1 MSPRLAAL
9 SVDLDGIPHYHAI
22 HGLAPLPAEATATH
36 AVYDL
41 ALARMDAFARAHD
54 LPLTLFAIGADLERP
69 QSASAL
75 RSLVERG
82 HAAGNHSLSHRYDLV
97 RAPADA
103 IAREVEEGERAIA
116 KATGERPAGFRAPG
130 YTVSDAL
137 FDALEALGVRYDSS
151 VFPCPGYY
159 GAKALVMGAL
169 RLVGRTSASV
179 LDTPRVLTAPA
190 RPYRPGRPWYR
201 RGRRAFVELPIG
213 VTRWLR
219 LPFIGTSVALAGERG
234 ARWLAEGCAEEPL
247 VNLELHAI
255 DFLGVDDGLEHLA
268 PHQPE
273 LRVPLAR
280 RMDALSAAVETI
292 TRRGAR
298 FVRLDEAAERFAS
311 RAD

>member
-1 MSPRLAAL
+1 VSPRLAAV

-22 HGLAPLPAEATATH
+22 HGLAPLPAGAMATH
-36 AVYDL
+36 AVYDT

-54 LPLTLFAIGADLERP
+54 LPLTLFAIGADLARVEN
-69 QSASAL
+69 AAAL
-75 RSLVERG
+75 RGLVERG

-103 IAREVEEGERAIA
+103 IAREVEEGERAITA
-116 KATGERPAGFRAPG
+116 AAGERPTGFRAPG

-137 FDALEALGVRYDSS
+137 FDALEALDVRYDSS
-151 VFPCPGYY
+151 VFPCPAYY

-169 RLVGRTSASV
+169 GVIGRTSASV

-201 RGRRAFVELPIG
+201 RGRRSFVELPIG
-213 VTRWLR
+213 VTRRLR
-219 LPFIGTSVALAGERG
+219 LPFIGTSIALAGERG
-234 ARWLAEGCAEEPL
+234 ARWLAEGCADEPL

-255 DFLGVDDGLEHLA
+255 DFLGAEDGLEHLG

-273 LRVPLAR
+273 LGVPLAR
-280 RMDALSAAVETI
+280 RMAALSAAVSTI
-292 TRRGAR
+292 ARRGAR
-298 FVRLDEAAERFAS
+298 FVRLDEAAERFARDAS
-311 RAD
+311 